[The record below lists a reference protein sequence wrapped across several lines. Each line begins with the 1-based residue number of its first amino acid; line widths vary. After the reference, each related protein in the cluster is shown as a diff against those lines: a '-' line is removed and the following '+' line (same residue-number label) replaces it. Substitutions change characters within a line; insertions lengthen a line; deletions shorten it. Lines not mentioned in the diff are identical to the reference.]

1 MTGER
6 AEREA
11 LVGRVA
17 QLEAALSSTQT
28 ALTSTQTTLAQVTAE
43 RDKLRRAYEQL
54 KEQLELLRRRIFQAK
69 AERVD
74 VTQLEIE
81 FAQVKKE
88 VDSLAIRMGD
98 AAVQQREDG
107 DPPDPPPTGTRPKPT
122 GRRNLAAEEMP
133 EERVEIFDPALEGVA
148 ERIGFEE
155 SCKLSYRRGSR
166 IRIVVARARYRSTST
181 SDRPDEEPMIRSS
194 PRPCPRSC
202 SREGCSL
209 RR

>member
-181 SDRPDEEPMIRSS
+181 SDRPDEEPMIKIVTA
-194 PRPCPRSC
+194 PMP
-202 SREGCSL
+202 
-209 RR
+209 

>member
-107 DPPDPPPTGTRPKPT
+107 DPPDPPPPGRVRSRRDVATSRP
-122 GRRNLAAEEMP
+122 RR
-133 EERVEIFDPALEGVA
+133 
-148 ERIGFEE
+148 
-155 SCKLSYRRGSR
+155 
-166 IRIVVARARYRSTST
+166 
-181 SDRPDEEPMIRSS
+181 
-194 PRPCPRSC
+194 CPRSVWRSSTLR
-202 SREGCSL
+202 SRGWPSASDS
-209 RR
+209 RRAAS